1 MSFLNLG
8 MALVVLAC
16 KTGFLTAGLK
26 MRRLVLASFVSGLVL
41 FLSTFFRPA
50 LPSSEQH
57 LFAGLAGGALLL
69 IYLGWIKAAK
79 RNWLIQALLFTPYMA
94 CLIFAGLGLT
104 SIEGAR
110 EIISPFKTT
119 LLFMLVVI
127 GAGLSA
133 KKIPGMINTFNQGL
147 VNLGLI
153 IIFLL
158 LFLPG
163 ATRALVLQARPL
175 DIEMQINVIP
185 LQFAMDI
192 SAEPLETVL
201 PGPLVIFL
209 AAVSVLV
216 FSGYLSYRLQEWLK
230 AR

>member
-26 MRRLVLASFVSGLVL
+26 MRRLVLASLISGLVL
-41 FLSTFFRPA
+41 FLGTFFRPA
-50 LPSSEQH
+50 LPASEQH

-79 RNWLIQALLFTPYMA
+79 RNWLIQALLFTPYLV
-94 CLIFAGLGLT
+94 CLIFAGLGMA

-110 EIISPFKTT
+110 EIISPLKTT
-119 LLFMLVVI
+119 LFFMLVVI

-133 KKIPGMINTFNQGL
+133 KKIPGLINAFNQSL

-175 DIEMQINVIP
+175 GVEMQINVIP
-185 LQFAMDI
+185 LQIATEI
-192 SAEPLETVL
+192 SAKPFETVP
-201 PGPLVIFL
+201 PGALVILL
-209 AAVSVLV
+209 AAFVGLV
-216 FSGYLSYRLQEWLK
+216 FSGYLNYGFKEWWR